1 MHQSRS
7 EVCLRR
13 KRQGSDTTNYVDSYL
28 NNFMVTRNL
37 RADHEQTK
45 ITGQTENQGHL
56 LDGYRSWQPGT
67 GGKNG
72 HKSDFDPEIRGKVP
86 SSENCPYLGTSPA
99 RCEDPFLGDKEGKA
113 SKICKINRRSLAYS
127 LLFLVLL
134 ALGRNKMKRNW
145 KLSSLTAVSLT
156 VKTIDGYGT
165 SRECGLC
172 CVISFPRFVAGHRC
186 GGRGG

>member
-1 MHQSRS
+1 MDLDDRQQVTPPLTSSTMEYCAMSPLSAFLPNTQEVEKGVLSKARQPPRRSLSIGPVADIHAYRSVGPVHQSMS

-56 LDGYRSWQPGT
+56 LDGYRSWQPGA

-86 SSENCPYLGTSPA
+86 SY
-99 RCEDPFLGDKEGKA
+99 
-113 SKICKINRRSLAYS
+113 
-127 LLFLVLL
+127 
-134 ALGRNKMKRNW
+134 
-145 KLSSLTAVSLT
+145 
-156 VKTIDGYGT
+156 
-165 SRECGLC
+165 
-172 CVISFPRFVAGHRC
+172 
-186 GGRGG
+186 